1 MNYDFYQILYK
12 NGEKVFTDYK
22 HTYEVYL
29 RKNSEGK
36 YTIYFNK
43 GNLAGKKGFI
53 SVFKKPL
60 SGFNMPA
67 YDSYEYQYMKFTFYD
82 DNNKSFSRYFAN
94 TNTIDPSFN
103 SDSLFYDWLY
113 NFIEQVLSENLY
125 RGKNVIT
132 ERNT

>member
-12 NGEKVFTDYK
+12 NGEKVFTDYN

-29 RKNSEGK
+29 RKNSEDR
-36 YTIYFNK
+36 YTIYFKK
-43 GNLAGKKGFI
+43 GDLAGKKGFI
-53 SVFKKPL
+53 NVFKKTL

>member
-12 NGEKVFTDYK
+12 NGEKVFTDYN

-29 RKNSEGK
+29 RKNSEGG
-36 YTIYFNK
+36 YPIYFNK
-43 GNLAGKKGFI
+43 GNLANKKGFI
-53 SVFKKPL
+53 SIIKKPL

-67 YDSYEYQYMKFTFYD
+67 YDPYEYQYMKFTFYD
-82 DNNKSFSRYFAN
+82 DNSKSFSRYFAN
-94 TNTIDPSFN
+94 TNGIDPSFN
-103 SDSLFYDWLY
+103 SDSRFYDWLY
-113 NFIEQVLSENLY
+113 EFIDEVLSENLY

>member
-36 YTIYFNK
+36 FPIYFNK
-43 GNLAGKKGFI
+43 GNLAGKKGFVDVI
-53 SVFKKPL
+53 KRPL

-67 YDSYEYQYMKFTFYD
+67 YDPYEYQYMKFTFY

-94 TNTIDPSFN
+94 TNGIDPSFN
-103 SDSLFYDWLY
+103 SDSLFYEWLY
-113 NFIEQVLSENLY
+113 NFIERVLYENLY

-132 ERNT
+132 ECNT

>member
-12 NGEKVFTDYK
+12 NGEKVFTDYN

-29 RKNSEGK
+29 RKNSEDR
-36 YTIYFNK
+36 YTIYFKK
-43 GNLAGKKGFI
+43 GDLAGKKGFI
-53 SVFKKPL
+53 NVFKKPL

>member
-12 NGEKVFTDYK
+12 NGEKVFTDYN

-29 RKNSEGK
+29 RKNSEGR
-36 YTIYFNK
+36 YTIYFKK
-43 GNLAGKKGFI
+43 GDLADKKGFI